1 MPLAARTPRSFF
13 TMLERHIQLLFTDDA
28 AGEAPAATRERL
40 KGLFP
45 MGATRRMT
53 TLGMLVG
60 GALGRL
66 DPGEEDALVYAS
78 GFAETCALESF
89 LDSFPTPS
97 PTLFQTS
104 IHPSAVQQLMIGR
117 QRPVREFLPH
127 SGSALLAF
135 HALRAALLTPSA
147 RTLLC
152 GGEERGT
159 WLLDYGLAS
168 PRTFAFAMALA
179 DDPRPGDLGT
189 LRLSAD
195 PGQGE
200 LSITEFFDLLHRR
213 TPFDGVVA
221 PGWRLSL
228 RWR

>member
-1 MPLAARTPRSFF
+1 
-13 TMLERHIQLLFTDDA
+13 MLERHVQLLFTDDA
-28 AGEAPAATRERL
+28 GAEAAAATRERL

-45 MGATRRMT
+45 AGATRRMT

-66 DPGEEDALVYAS
+66 DPGEEDAIVYAS
-78 GFAETCALESF
+78 GYAETCALESF

-135 HALRAALLTPSA
+135 HALRAAFLTPSSRA
-147 RTLLC
+147 LLC

-159 WLLDYGLAS
+159 WLLEHGLAS

-179 DDPRPGDLGT
+179 ENPAAGDVGT
-189 LRLSAD
+189 IRLSAD
-195 PGQGE
+195 TGE
-200 LSITEFFDLLHRR
+200 GALGIAEFFDLLHRR
-213 TPFDGVVA
+213 EKFDGMVA
-221 PGWRLSL
+221 PGWRLGL